1 MKLQKSL
8 FFWGGLDEAGPRPWK
23 IWAFIE
29 SLRLGK
35 DAASHLIVRPWRF
48 QTRQVRGFDKAS
60 QKVSGGL
67 WLDGFRWFLIW
78 FQRDFIFIFFF
89 KDVYSTFILFQFLYF
104 LYLTTMFYLIFLLFV
119 SFLLKAT
126 IQQVPQGTWKT
137 IVPLFACN
145 ISREPLRAACRIR
158 GFCFRVSLLVTRQLW
173 RHAVQ
178 FGSLSQ
184 SENQSMLHFPG
195 RWREVWWP
203 QRHLKQPKWLHLQP
217 VNEFMREQY
226 TLG

>member
-1 MKLQKSL
+1 MRPVPGLLEKSEL
-8 FFWGGLDEAGPRPWK
+8 LLNHWGWESMQQVTLLWGLGEKA
-23 IWAFIE
+23 
-29 SLRLGK
+29 
-35 DAASHLIVRPWRF
+35 
-48 QTRQVRGFDKAS
+48 RQVRGFEKAS
-60 QKVSGGL
+60 QKWLGL
-67 WLDGFRWFLIW
+67 WLDDLDGFKE
-78 FQRDFIFIFFF
+78 IFFFF
-89 KDVYSTFILFQFLYF
+89 KDIYSTFILFQFLYF

-137 IVPLFACN
+137 IVPFFACN

-158 GFCFRVSLLVTRQLW
+158 GFCFRVSPLVTRQLW